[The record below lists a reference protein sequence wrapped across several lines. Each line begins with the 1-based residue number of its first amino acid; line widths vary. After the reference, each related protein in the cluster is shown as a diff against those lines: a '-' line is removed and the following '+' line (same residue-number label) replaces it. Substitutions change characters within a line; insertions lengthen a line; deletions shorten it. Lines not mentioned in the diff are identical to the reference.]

1 MFLEFNGNE
10 STTYQKLWDTS
21 KAVLRGKF
29 IVMCAFIKNTGSSQI
44 NDLML
49 ALKCLEMKKKL
60 NLKPAE
66 LIKIKAKIN
75 HR

>member
-1 MFLEFNGNE
+1 
-10 STTYQKLWDTS
+10 
-21 KAVLRGKF
+21 
-29 IVMCAFIKNTGSSQI
+29 MCAFIKNTGSSQI